1 MADNLWLCISLSI
14 IAFSTT
20 NTALEI
26 TEINYRIMYCECNK
40 TASSDFSNMS
50 NRLSKWQHND
60 LQPKL
65 SAMADNLWL

>member
-20 NTALEI
+20 NTTLEI
-26 TEINYRIMYCECNK
+26 TEINCRIIYYEYNK